1 MPAEQVR
8 EQRVITFLTAI
19 EIAVLGRFARENGLS
34 ISRACHELVV
44 SGVEWHIPC
53 DLHTDPREASGQM
66 VPMFPARGMFSIMK
80 TRYLMW
86 KEKYPDKV
94 PFDPAA
100 AIMRVPSE
108 RT

>member
-1 MPAEQVR
+1 MY
-8 EQRVITFLTAI
+8 
-19 EIAVLGRFARENGLS
+19 
-34 ISRACHELVV
+34 
-44 SGVEWHIPC
+44 
-53 DLHTDPREASGQM
+53 TDRRKASGQM
-66 VPMFPARGMFSIMK
+66 LPMFPDKGMFSIMK

-108 RT
+108 RTYTKTGVLAKEPPNFVRSRTESAGMGD